1 MLDRFKRVNMTLS
14 TPGPPAVIGLTRL
27 YCNQGERF
35 LLIDVASED
44 ASKRA
49 EELVNDGWEIEAEI
63 PV

>member
-1 MLDRFKRVNMTLS
+1 
-14 TPGPPAVIGLTRL
+14 VIGLTRL

-44 ASKRA
+44 ASQMS
-49 EELVNDGWEIEAEI
+49 EELANDGWEIEAAI